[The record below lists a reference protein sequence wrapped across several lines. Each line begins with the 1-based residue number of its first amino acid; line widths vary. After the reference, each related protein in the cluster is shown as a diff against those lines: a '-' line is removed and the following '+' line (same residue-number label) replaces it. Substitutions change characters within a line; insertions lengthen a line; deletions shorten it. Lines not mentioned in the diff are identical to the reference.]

1 MYLITLSE
9 TKVTLFPKKSQHL
22 IYGSGKMEFASFLE
36 KQLSV
41 RKITINRLSS
51 ETGVSRQSLY
61 RWLAGENYPD
71 AKHVI
76 TIGKVLALSNED
88 VRIML
93 KSWIKDNEL
102 GELFKL
108 YIESS
113 LIQPLNLN

>member
-1 MYLITLSE
+1 MGAI
-9 TKVTLFPKKSQHL
+9 
-22 IYGSGKMEFASFLE
+22 KMEFATFLE
-36 KQLSV
+36 QKLSV
-41 RKITINRLSS
+41 KKITINRLSN

-61 RWLAGENYPD
+61 RWLAGENHPEP
-71 AKHVI
+71 KHVI
-76 TIGKVLALSNED
+76 NISKALELSND
-88 VRIML
+88 DISLML

>member
-1 MYLITLSE
+1 MGDE
-9 TKVTLFPKKSQHL
+9 
-22 IYGSGKMEFASFLE
+22 KMEFATFLE

-41 RKITINRLSS
+41 RKITINRLSN

-71 AKHVI
+71 PKHVI
-76 TIGKVLALSNED
+76 TIGKVLNLSNED
-88 VRIML
+88 VSIML